1 MYSFLKI
8 QTLTIL
14 ILFSSIFS
22 VVAQTENV
30 LASQAVKIMLA
41 SPLGSLEQQFEVSPN
56 YLGEAQLFSNL
67 LLNLQNNAEKVII
80 SQSIDG
86 KNWQIVS
93 SIDLV
98 SLNRNS
104 LQNMPLQIGFDNIDT
119 LLAQNMHKLAI
130 KITIEAGNKAYDFPQ
145 IAELSKADLKKLR
158 RAAES
163 QIIALN

>member
-8 QTLTIL
+8 KTLTIL
-14 ILFSSIFS
+14 ILFSTIFS
-22 VVAQTENV
+22 VAAQTENV
-30 LASQAVKIMLA
+30 LASQAVKIMLD
-41 SPLGSLEQQFEVSPN
+41 SPLEQHFEVSPN
-56 YLGEAQLFSNL
+56 YLGEAQLFGNL

-86 KNWQIVS
+86 KNWQIVN

-104 LQNMPLQIGFDNIDT
+104 LQNMPLQIGFDNIDN
-119 LLAQNMHKLAI
+119 LLAQTSHKLAI
-130 KITIEAGNKAYDFPQ
+130 KITIKTGNNAYDFPQ

-158 RAAES
+158 RTAES

>member
-1 MYSFLKI
+1 MYSFIKI
-8 QTLTIL
+8 QTLTIA
-14 ILFSSIFS
+14 ILFSTIFS

-30 LASQAVKIMLA
+30 LASQAVKIMLN
-41 SPLGSLEQQFEVSPN
+41 SPLGSLEQQFEVSSN

-93 SIDLV
+93 SVDLL
-98 SLNRNS
+98 SLNRSS
-104 LQNMPLQIGFDNIDT
+104 LQNMPLQIGFDNIDN
-119 LLAQNMHKLAI
+119 LLTKTSHKLAI
-130 KITIEAGNKAYDFPQ
+130 KITIQAGGNTYDFPQ

-158 RAAES
+158 RTAES
-163 QIIALN
+163 QMIALN

>member
-8 QTLTIL
+8 KTLTIL
-14 ILFSSIFS
+14 ILFSTIFS
-22 VVAQTENV
+22 VAAQTENV
-30 LASQAVKIMLA
+30 LASQALKIMLD
-41 SPLGSLEQQFEVSPN
+41 SPLGSLEQHFEVSPN
-56 YLGEAQLFSNL
+56 YLGEAQLFGNL

-86 KNWQIVS
+86 KNWQIVN

-104 LQNMPLQIGFDNIDT
+104 LQNMPLQIGFDNIDN
-119 LLAQNMHKLAI
+119 LLAQTSHKLAI
-130 KITIEAGNKAYDFPQ
+130 KITIKTGNNAYDFPQ

-158 RAAES
+158 RTAES